1 MELVFANRREE
12 RPRVVEAL
20 QRFARAEHLAPSVVQ
35 AADLALEEHLT
46 NVLSYAYTD
55 AEAHQ
60 LVLRLEVRQGEFVME
75 IADDGKPFNPL
86 DRPAVDTSIP
96 LEHRPIGGLGIHLL
110 RNVMD
115 EVRYQ
120 RTGNQNVLRL
130 KKRLPDS

>member
-1 MELVFANRREE
+1 MFANRPEE

-20 QRFARAEHLAPSVVQ
+20 QGFAQAQHLASSVVQ

-46 NVLSYAYTD
+46 NVMSYAYTD
-55 AEAHQ
+55 AEVHQ
-60 LVLRLEVRQGEFVME
+60 LVLRLEVRHGEFVME

-86 DRPAVDTSIP
+86 DRPAADTSVP
-96 LEHRPIGGLGIHLL
+96 LEHRSIGGLGIHLL

-115 EVRYQ
+115 DVQYQ

-130 KKRLPDS
+130 KKRLPGS